1 VAVIAVD
8 CGGTKLAYG
17 SVAVPGAA
25 PEEVYAVA
33 TPPSAASIPAR
44 IIEAIGPLIDPTIT
58 GVGIGIAGLVD
69 ADAGTLV
76 WMPHVSGARIPVADP
91 VGRALGIAATVD
103 NDANLA
109 ALAEARAGAGAGY
122 RMVLM
127 ITIGTGIG
135 MGLAIEG
142 EIERGR
148 GSLGE
153 AGHMTIDPEGPP
165 CPCGRRGCWEAVVSG
180 RVLDR
185 VARRMATAAP
195 DGAVARA
202 AGGAGATGA
211 HLAAAAEQGD
221 EASRRALAE
230 AGKWLG
236 HGVASLVA
244 VLDPDVV
251 VIGGGV
257 SAAGDHLLE
266 PARRTLADSLSGRV
280 HRAETPL
287 VAASFGAQS
296 GLVGG
301 GLIAEESSWAN

>member
-153 AGHMTIDPEGPP
+153 AGHMTIDPEGPRAP
-165 CPCGRRGCWEAVVSG
+165 
-180 RVLDR
+180 
-185 VARRMATAAP
+185 VA
-195 DGAVARA
+195 D
-202 AGGAGATGA
+202 GGAGKQWSRAGFWTGWHGEWQPRHPTAQWHELRGEPEPPALTSPPRPSRATKPPVGLWPRPGSGWA
-211 HLAAAAEQGD
+211 MV
-221 EASRRALAE
+221 
-230 AGKWLG
+230 WL
-236 HGVASLVA
+236 
-244 VLDPDVV
+244 P
-251 VIGGGV
+251 
-257 SAAGDHLLE
+257 
-266 PARRTLADSLSGRV
+266 
-280 HRAETPL
+280 
-287 VAASFGAQS
+287 
-296 GLVGG
+296 
-301 GLIAEESSWAN
+301 SSPCSIPTSW